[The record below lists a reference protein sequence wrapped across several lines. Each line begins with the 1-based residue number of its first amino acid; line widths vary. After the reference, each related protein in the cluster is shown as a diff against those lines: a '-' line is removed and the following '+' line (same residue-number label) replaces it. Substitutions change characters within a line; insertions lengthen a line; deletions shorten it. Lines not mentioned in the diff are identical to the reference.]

1 MLVYFSVFNIH
12 QTLTWTIGSVTCACD
27 LLACVY
33 TRGTSGLVSSE
44 GLLYLPVPVAESVC
58 PCAATC
64 VCLLCVI
71 SGSVLHVLSM
81 EQRDCYGDTSALY
94 LRVPL
99 VHNYKRDAS
108 CPLSTPDEYNSQIML
123 MLLLLFIKT
132 KIPLYFVKK
141 GEKSA
146 TTFEDPYFCNG
157 R

>member
-1 MLVYFSVFNIH
+1 MFI
-12 QTLTWTIGSVTCACD
+12 
-27 LLACVY
+27 
-33 TRGTSGLVSSE
+33 VSSE
-44 GLLYLPVPVAESVC
+44 GLLSLPVSVAESVC

-64 VCLLCVI
+64 LCLLCVI

-99 VHNYKRDAS
+99 VHNNKRDANY
-108 CPLSTPDEYNSQIML
+108 PLSTPNEYNSQIML

-141 GEKSA
+141 REKMQQLLKIHIFVTVDRNMLS
-146 TTFEDPYFCNG
+146 FSISGKVEVFL
-157 R
+157 